1 MDPEIIQGGLMQNL
15 GMDEGT
21 AYRYAAEISASPEL
35 YGDVL
40 AKIGLSDGFQAKFRA
55 ANPRPA
61 RYDPKAESESR
72 QRELNAWQD
81 PIRRWAVET
90 LTGFGVPAFTQY
102 NLLGAAELAPG
113 PGDVIAVQDAA
124 LAASRAYDNPTWGN
138 LGAAG
143 LSGAAAALGAI
154 PLAGDVL
161 GPLIK
166 TGLGLGTK
174 AAGGR
179 AIDALTAGASKDI
192 LGQAT
197 QEVGRTDPLMMVHNQ
212 AAGSL
217 PKSASLGGLAAPS
230 AAITTPDVGLTDFG
244 DISWIFDPDVAK
256 KMSGSRTFAR
266 DAYTPRQPYIWPTFS
281 RSAIEAVSNIAGRQT
296 TKSGQML
303 AKDKEF
309 ANDVLQSF
317 ANSSPDRRD
326 IENLAALYGINASK
340 VDFDN
345 AERLRQQLFL
355 DLQDQG
361 LSPRYK
367 MNKETR
373 YDSKTVDATASRM
386 VSEMVAQGVRGGEQ
400 GGMTL
405 ARAMAMATP
414 ELRTLKEVRDNA
426 GRIKR
431 LGSAE
436 YQEALKPSEDLYKLI
451 MAKIEAKVANADP
464 ARNTWD
470 LASEAAKD
478 VFQYGRVR
486 DKNLI
491 EGLGG
496 DDLSSIISDDVAR
509 FKSISASVPTEYLE
523 RKFTKK
529 VPMTAFRGAIIP
541 EDAGP
546 LVTKTLEDAGIT
558 HIETYGSHEERI
570 AAFKKFPELLFSAAG
585 AGGIFLASQKP
596 ERTDSPD
603 GT

>member
-1 MDPEIIQGGLMQNL
+1 MDLEIIARSLMAQAGLDEASASQYAYMISQDPEGSQAIMAELGLGGQPF
-15 GMDEGT
+15 
-21 AYRYAAEISASPEL
+21 R
-35 YGDVL
+35 
-40 AKIGLSDGFQAKFRA
+40 QKFRDQ
-55 ANPRPA
+55 NPRPS
-61 RYDPKAESESR
+61 YDAAAMRAQSEQANAETK
-72 QRELNAWQD
+72 D
-81 PIRRWAVET
+81 PMRRGLIDT
-90 LTGFGVPAFTQY
+90 LTNTGLSPGLIEGIVDMADFVPFVGGGLGYQDTVVAADKARRDPTLGNIAEASVLGGGAFLGAVGVP
-102 NLLGAAELAPG
+102 G
-113 PGDVIAVQDAA
+113 
-124 LAASRAYDNPTWGN
+124 ASRAAKAAV
-138 LGAAG
+138 AAG
-143 LSGAAAALGAI
+143 KRAFGGAT
-154 PLAGDVL
+154 PPVN
-161 GPLIK
+161 K
-166 TGLGLGTK
+166 
-174 AAGGR
+174 
-179 AIDALTAGASKDI
+179 
-192 LGQAT
+192 
-197 QEVGRTDPLMMVHNQ
+197 LMMVHNQ

-217 PKSASLGGLAAPS
+217 PKSASLRSLAAPS

-266 DAYTPRQPYIWPTFS
+266 DAYTPRQPYIFPTFS
-281 RSAIEAVSNIAGRQT
+281 RSAIGAVSNIAGRQT

-361 LSPRYK
+361 LPPRYK

-386 VSEMVAQGVRGGEQ
+386 VSEMVAQGVRGGER
-400 GGMTL
+400 GGMTI

-436 YQEALKPSEDLYKLI
+436 YQEALKPSEDLYNLI
-451 MAKIEAKVANADP
+451 MAKIQAKVAIADP

-496 DDLSSIISDDVAR
+496 DDLSEIISDDVAR

-523 RKFTKK
+523 KKFTKK

-558 HIETYGSHEERI
+558 RIETYGSHEERI

-585 AGGIFLASQKP
+585 AGGVFLASQQ
-596 ERTDSPD
+596 SAPD
-603 GT
+603 RKDPQAGLLGPDL

>member
-1 MDPEIIQGGLMQNL
+1 MRDQLGGLL
-15 GMDEGT
+15 GDP
-21 AYRYAAEISASPEL
+21 YAPG
-35 YGDVL
+35 YG
-40 AKIGLSDGFQAKFRA
+40 GSFRQQYSDR
-55 ANPRPA
+55 NPRPA
-61 RYDPKAESESR
+61 
-72 QRELNAWQD
+72 AWD
-81 PIRRWAVET
+81 ED
-90 LTGFGVPAFTQY
+90 
-102 NLLGAAELAPG
+102 AELAK
-113 PGDVIAVQDAA
+113 AKAENDAQTGILGWTTDYLRGLGLPEGTLSNLNSAATFAPLTSDALDIEAAYDDIGKAYEEPTWRNVGGAGVASA
-124 LAASRAYDNPTWGN
+124 LAAV
-138 LGAAG
+138 G
-143 LSGAAAALGAI
+143 LI
-154 PLAGDVL
+154 PGV
-161 GPLIK
+161 GE
-166 TGLGLGTK
+166 GLGLLGSVGK
-174 AAGGR
+174 R
-179 AIDALTAGASKDI
+179 ATGAK
-192 LGQAT
+192 
-197 QEVGRTDPLMMVHNQ
+197 PLMMVHNQ

-217 PKSASLGGLAAPS
+217 PQSASVGWLPAPS
-230 AAITTPDVGLTDFG
+230 AAITPPGVGLTDFG

-256 KMSGSRTFAR
+256 GMSGSRTFAR

-281 RSAIEAVSNIAGRQT
+281 HSAIGAVSNIAGRQT
-296 TKSGQML
+296 TKVGEIL

-309 ANDVLQSF
+309 ANNVLQSF
-317 ANSSPDRRD
+317 ANPTPNRHD
-326 IENLAALYGINASK
+326 IENLAALYGVNPSG
-340 VDFDN
+340 VDFNN

-361 LSPRYK
+361 VSPRYK

-386 VSEMVAQGVRGGEQ
+386 VSEMVAQGVRGGER
-400 GGMTL
+400 GGMNI
-405 ARAMAMATP
+405 ARAMALVTP

-431 LGSAE
+431 LGTDE
-436 YQEALKPSEDLYKLI
+436 YEEALKPSKDLYKLI
-451 MAKIEAKVANADP
+451 MAKIEAKVAIADP
-464 ARNTWD
+464 ARNTFD

-496 DDLSSIISDDVAR
+496 DDLSGLIADDVSR

-523 RKFTKK
+523 KKFTKK

-585 AGGIFLASQKP
+585 AGGVFLASQQ
-596 ERTDSPD
+596 SAPD
-603 GT
+603 REDPTSGLLAPDL